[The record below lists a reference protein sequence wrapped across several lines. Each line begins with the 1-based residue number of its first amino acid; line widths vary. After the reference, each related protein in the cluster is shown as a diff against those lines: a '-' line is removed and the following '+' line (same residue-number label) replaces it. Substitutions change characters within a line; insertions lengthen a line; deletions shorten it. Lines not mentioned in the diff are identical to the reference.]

1 MYRSYRFRLIY
12 VKIRLVPSHQ
22 YFEINKQA
30 SHLKQNQ
37 DKSGEEHNSNSNE
50 PPDSSSRVHRCES
63 IDDGTEAFM
72 QWMGSSDK
80 KSVTSDNPIVLKKFV
95 NDVHTVLYDTS
106 LSREIDVKL
115 TGGIP
120 YCNYCKSDECAHVGF
135 TICLEQLEGHR
146 PNGEE
151 ETVDDIVDS

>member
-1 MYRSYRFRLIY
+1 M
-12 VKIRLVPSHQ
+12 
-22 YFEINKQA
+22 N
-30 SHLKQNQ
+30 QNQ
-37 DKSGEEHNSNSNE
+37 ENSGEENNSNLNE
-50 PPDSSSRVHRCES
+50 PPDSDSHVHKCET

-80 KSVTSDNPIVLKKFV
+80 KSLTSDNPIVLTKFV

-106 LSREIDVKL
+106 LSKEIDVKL

-151 ETVDDIVDS
+151 ETVDDIVNS

>member
-1 MYRSYRFRLIY
+1 
-12 VKIRLVPSHQ
+12 
-22 YFEINKQA
+22 
-30 SHLKQNQ
+30 LKQ
-37 DKSGEEHNSNSNE
+37 DREKSTEENNSNLNE
-50 PPDSSSRVHRCES
+50 PPDSDKQVRSCVT
-63 IDDGTEAFM
+63 IDDGTEAFI

-80 KSVTSDNPIVLKKFV
+80 KSVTSDNPIILKRFV

-106 LSREIDVKL
+106 LSKEIDIKL

-120 YCNYCKSDECAHVGF
+120 YCSYCKSDECAHVGF

-151 ETVDDIVDS
+151 ETVDDIVDD

>member
-1 MYRSYRFRLIY
+1 M
-12 VKIRLVPSHQ
+12 
-22 YFEINKQA
+22 KQ
-30 SHLKQNQ
+30 
-37 DKSGEEHNSNSNE
+37 DREKSTEENNSNLNE
-50 PPDSSSRVHRCES
+50 PPDGDKQVRSCVT
-63 IDDGTEAFM
+63 IDDGTEAFI

-80 KSVTSDNPIVLKKFV
+80 KSVTSDNPIILKRFV

-106 LSREIDVKL
+106 LSKEIDIKL

-120 YCNYCKSDECAHVGF
+120 YCSYCKSDECAHVGF

-151 ETVDDIVDS
+151 ETVDDIVDG

>member
-1 MYRSYRFRLIY
+1 M
-12 VKIRLVPSHQ
+12 
-22 YFEINKQA
+22 KQ
-30 SHLKQNQ
+30 
-37 DKSGEEHNSNSNE
+37 DREKSSEENNSNLNE
-50 PPDSSSRVHRCES
+50 PPDVDKQVRSCVT
-63 IDDGTEAFM
+63 IDDGTEAFI

-80 KSVTSDNPIVLKKFV
+80 KSVTSNNPLILKKFV

-106 LSREIDVKL
+106 LSKEIDIKL

-120 YCNYCKSDECAHVGF
+120 YCSYCKSDECAHVGF

>member
-1 MYRSYRFRLIY
+1 M
-12 VKIRLVPSHQ
+12 
-22 YFEINKQA
+22 N
-30 SHLKQNQ
+30 QNQ
-37 DKSGEEHNSNSNE
+37 ENSGEENNSNLNE
-50 PPDSSSRVHRCES
+50 PPDSDSHVHRCET

-80 KSVTSDNPIVLKKFV
+80 KSHTSDNPIVLTKFV
-95 NDVHTVLYDTS
+95 NDVRTVLYDTS
-106 LSREIDVKL
+106 LSKEIDVKL

-151 ETVDDIVDS
+151 ETVDDIVNS

>member
-1 MYRSYRFRLIY
+1 L
-12 VKIRLVPSHQ
+12 
-22 YFEINKQA
+22 N
-30 SHLKQNQ
+30 QNQ
-37 DKSGEEHNSNSNE
+37 ENSGEENNSNLNE
-50 PPDSSSRVHRCES
+50 PPDSDSHVHRCET

-80 KSVTSDNPIVLKKFV
+80 KSHTSDNPIVLTKFV

-106 LSREIDVKL
+106 LSKEIDVKL